1 MCDGF
6 PPRAARRTPA
16 PLRAPACLLALAQ
29 AWGGKDDQ
37 MPAAQQVLLA
47 RAKANGLANLGKY
60 TGGAGGDAASA
71 STFIAGYSY

>member
-1 MCDGF
+1 
-6 PPRAARRTPA
+6 
-16 PLRAPACLLALAQ
+16 
-29 AWGGKDDQ
+29 

-60 TGGAGGDAASA
+60 AGGAGGDAASA